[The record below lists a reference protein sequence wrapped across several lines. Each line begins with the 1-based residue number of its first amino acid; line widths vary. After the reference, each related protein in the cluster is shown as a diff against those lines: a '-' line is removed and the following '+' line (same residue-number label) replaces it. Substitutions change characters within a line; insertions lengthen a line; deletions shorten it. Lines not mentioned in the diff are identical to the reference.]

1 MKNKKILIP
10 IIAIIVAI
18 LAVVLQFLLLNNK
31 SIQETRELNDVAQS
45 NPRRLSRRRFLDSS
59 PH

>member
-31 SIQETRELNDVAQS
+31 SIQETKELNDVAQS

>member
-1 MKNKKILIP
+1 MKNKKVLIP
-10 IIAIIVAI
+10 IIAIIAAI
-18 LAVVLQFLLLNNK
+18 LVVALLFLLLNNK
-31 SIQETRELNDVAQS
+31 SIQETRELNDAAQS